1 MIFNHNNSHKEE
13 QQQCHEEMEPVRWE
27 WGQRWDEAQAT
38 AAAEASQDLLAAPDS
53 VLAEVAEAEEVGMAD
68 GTCSTLLA

>member
-1 MIFNHNNSHKEE
+1 MPRGDGTGPMGMGPTIGRAK
-13 QQQCHEEMEPVRWE
+13 
-27 WGQRWDEAQAT
+27 AT

-68 GTCSTLLA
+68 GTCCTLLA